1 MCELIM
7 LSHASSGALVLLNLS
22 LWMWSMPHWLAHPQ
36 IGQKAI
42 SNVDA
47 FILINTSAVCSQAR
61 SLSPLRLASIGRSHP
76 DSRGAFEFFLC
87 IADRA
92 VVDLVVH
99 ANPSWLT
106 RRTIMLSIDQQCCR
120 SNFNIDHFSPSVG
133 FDPMTLS
140 LLPQARQPLGDLVA
154 TTSQCRYQALATSW
168 YKYHGNVGQ
177 HATHISCVGYNL
189 SD

>member
-1 MCELIM
+1 M
-7 LSHASSGALVLLNLS
+7 
-22 LWMWSMPHWLAHPQ
+22 
-36 IGQKAI
+36 
-42 SNVDA
+42 
-47 FILINTSAVCSQAR
+47 LINTSAVCSQAR

-76 DSRGAFEFFLC
+76 VSRGAFEFFLC
-87 IADRA
+87 IADRS

-154 TTSQCRYQALATSW
+154 TTSQCRCTALTE
-168 YKYHGNVGQ
+168 
-177 HATHISCVGYNL
+177 ILDL
-189 SD
+189 SIPIARSRADLAGKHPCAPAIDASSLSLAIDTFAWLCAPTRTP